1 MPAGVVAL
9 GGLVAAL
16 LAPAP
21 APPLREVLDRAAPF
35 CEARSA
41 GGTLVAN
48 GAAEMFVDATPVP
61 DLVRPLADAPAF
73 IRRVAETQPA
83 SRYGAIRGYA
93 RFPVQTGT
101 VWAIWYE
108 VPACD
113 LIVMGAD
120 AVATVA
126 PAFAAGRVVA
136 GWTLAK
142 SADGT
147 PQAPLNQR
155 LLIRAQ
161 PKPDAPAF
169 GTRIKMQWLPRPEAD
184 GVQLDIEYLS
194 GDIAPSAMPTK
205 PQG

>member
-1 MPAGVVAL
+1 MPAGVAAL
-9 GGLVAAL
+9 GGLVAAM

-21 APPLREVLDRAAPF
+21 APPLRQALAKAAVF
-35 CEARSA
+35 CEARST

-48 GAAEMFVDATPVP
+48 GAAELFLDATPVAG
-61 DLVRPLADAPAF
+61 LVRPLADAPGF

-93 RFPVQTGT
+93 RFPVRTGT

-120 AVATVA
+120 AVSAAA
-126 PAFAAGRVVA
+126 PAFAGDRVAA

-161 PKPDAPAF
+161 PKPDAPAY
-169 GTRIKMQWLPRPEAD
+169 GTRIKMQWLPRPDAD

-194 GDIAPSAMPTK
+194 GDIAPSAMPAK